1 MNKTHLGDVTKKN
14 TNIYLQIYRF
24 LQKKI
29 FNVSGKDRRKEQP
42 FASWFLETSFTL
54 DHKCRRWMKLS
65 REIQK

>member
-42 FASWFLETSFTL
+42 FASWFLET
-54 DHKCRRWMKLS
+54 
-65 REIQK
+65 